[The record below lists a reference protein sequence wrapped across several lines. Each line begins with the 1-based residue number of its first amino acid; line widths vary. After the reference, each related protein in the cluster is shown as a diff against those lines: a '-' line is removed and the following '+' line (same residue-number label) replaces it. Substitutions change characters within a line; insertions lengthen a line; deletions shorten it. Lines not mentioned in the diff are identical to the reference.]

1 MKVFFDSS
9 ILLAFLA
16 GQDDR
21 ALKMIKEVELNL
33 IDGYI
38 NDVVIGEVVYGY
50 LRLTTKLSSQRI
62 RQLLAKRDER
72 LLQLLEDVK
81 PLFEMFTSLPSNVNA
96 NEVTDVMSN
105 YGLMPADSIIA
116 LTCKKNGVE
125 VIATLDADF
134 RRVPWLRVIP

>member
-81 PLFEMFTSLPSNVNA
+81 PLLEMFTSLPSNVNA